1 MNSESELSEK
11 IVDFFEYSFLVE
23 DEVFKP
29 RPETEILV
37 EVALEYINKLA
48 KDKEKFVVV
57 DACTGCGCVVISIA
71 KKLKEKRFGEIL
83 YVATDIDM
91 KSLKLARKNARDE
104 KIFFLKMN
112 LVSGIK
118 YADMIVSNPPYV
130 SLKVKDRI
138 NVNDPP
144 RALFGGEIGYEIT
157 EKLIQQS
164 SQILRSGGIL
174 IFETGYDDLRFFGEQ
189 KILEQYKN
197 SLLKSVDENGFRI
210 LDIVKDYSKIER
222 IFVLEK
228 L

>member
-1 MNSESELSEK
+1 MVEEG
-11 IVDFFEYSFLVE
+11 IFE
-23 DEVFKP
+23 P

-37 EVALEYINKLA
+37 EIALEYIGKLA

-57 DACTGCGCVVISIA
+57 DACTGCGCIGISIA
-71 KKLKEKRFGEIL
+71 RKVKEKSLGKIL
-83 YVATDIDM
+83 CVATDIDM
-91 KSLKLARKNARDE
+91 KSLKLSRKNARDE
-104 KIFFLKMN
+104 KIFFLKTD
-112 LVSGIK
+112 LVSGIR

-144 RALFGGEIGYEIT
+144 RSLFGGEIGYEIT

-164 SQILRSGGIL
+164 SQILRGEGIL

-189 KILEQYKN
+189 KILEQYKS
-197 SLLKSVDENGFRI
+197 SLFRSIIENGFRI

-222 IFVLEK
+222 ILVLEK